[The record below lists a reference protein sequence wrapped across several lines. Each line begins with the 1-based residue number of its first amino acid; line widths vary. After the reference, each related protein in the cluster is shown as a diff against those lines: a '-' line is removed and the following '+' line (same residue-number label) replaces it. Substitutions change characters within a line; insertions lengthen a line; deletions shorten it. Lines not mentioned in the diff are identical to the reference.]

1 MKKSPKALPYLP
13 SDDVV
18 KMPLSM
24 LTVADSNVRNK
35 VEAKSLESLAQSLL
49 ENGQEQNMSVI
60 PPIQGESTLY
70 EVVAGKRRLLA
81 FSMLVEQGR
90 VSPDLLIDVKVKAR
104 ETATATSLTENFH
117 REQMHPV
124 DEFKAFK
131 KLKDE
136 GLSVLEI
143 SLKYGITET
152 QVRQRLA
159 LGSAAPEL
167 LDEVLNE
174 KMNLSQLMVLCQ
186 LDDHERQKEIWFNT
200 PDNWQRNPNNLRKL
214 ISNDAMTLENKLVK
228 FVGLEIYEQ
237 AGGTVARDLFST
249 SDSDSSI
256 TDGQLLKTL
265 ANQKLQAFE
274 KELLADGWKW
284 AHYSFDRDYNFD
296 DRMHNIRMQ
305 KREKTTEEAEQLSA
319 WESRA
324 EELEQLL
331 TDVDEDD
338 AEAEALQN
346 EYDELKGKIDALDDA
361 LKFWGEEKANAGVYF
376 AIGHGGKFDVVY
388 GLVKPEDYKK
398 AQAEKSQ
405 DSGSEASQADK
416 DEEMSSSLKETLAC
430 VRAGAMQAE
439 LMKQPRIAMVLLCH
453 TLAVKT
459 FFSQWSSEPFFDIA
473 LTSHTGDLHSKI
485 EGFAETV
492 SGKAIDAEHE
502 AWKCKLATSETEML
516 DALLAFS
523 DSEIQELI
531 AYCASRNLRV
541 HWPHKDATERYR
553 KHNGLLGADIKHHW
567 KPTASTFFN
576 RLKKPQIISALKQ
589 ANVSTD
595 SLNDGMKKGDMA
607 QKAEV
612 LIQEN
617 PDWLPDLLVA

>member
-1 MKKSPKALPYLP
+1 MKKLTKALPYLP
-13 SDDVV
+13 SDEVV

-24 LTVADSNVRNK
+24 LTVADSNVRN
-35 VEAKSLESLAQSLL
+35 VESKNLDSLAQSLL

-70 EVVAGKRRLLA
+70 EVVAGKRRYLA
-81 FSMLVEQGR
+81 FSLLVQQGR
-90 VSPDLLIDVKVKAR
+90 ISPDALIDVKIKTR
-104 ETATATSLTENFH
+104 ESATVTSLTENFH
-117 REQMHPV
+117 REPMHPV
-124 DEFKAFK
+124 DEFKAFQ

-143 SLKYGITET
+143 SLKFGVTEL

-174 KMNLSQLMVLCQ
+174 KMTLSQLMVLCQ

-214 ISNDAMTLENKLVK
+214 ISNDAITLDSKLVK
-228 FVGLEIYEQ
+228 FVGLDVYEQ

-249 SDSDSSI
+249 NDSDSTI
-256 TDGQLLKTL
+256 TDAQLLKTL
-265 ANQKLQAFE
+265 ANQKLQDFE

-284 AHYSFDRDYNFD
+284 AQYSFDRDYNFD
-296 DRMHNIRMQ
+296 DRMHNIYMQ
-305 KREKTTEEAEQLSA
+305 KREKTAEEAEQLSA
-319 WESRA
+319 WETRA

-331 TDVDEDD
+331 ADADEGDS
-338 AEAEALQN
+338 EAEALQS
-346 EYDELKGKIDALDDA
+346 EYDELQGKMDAFDDS
-361 LKFWGEEKANAGVYF
+361 LEFWGEDKAIAGVYF
-376 AIGHGGKFDVVY
+376 AIGSSGKLEVVY
-388 GLVKPEDYKK
+388 GLVKSEDYKK
-398 AQAEKSQ
+398 AQADKSQ
-405 DSGSEASQADK
+405 GADAETSQGGT
-416 DEEMSSSLKETLAC
+416 EEDMSASLKETLAC

-473 LTSHTGDLHSKI
+473 LTSHTGDLHAKI
-485 EGFAETV
+485 DAFSETL

-502 AWKCKLATSETEML
+502 AWANKLPTSETEML
-516 DALLAFS
+516 DALLGFS
-523 DSEIQELI
+523 DAEIQALM
-531 AYCASRNLRV
+531 AYCVSRNLRV
-541 HWPHKDATERYR
+541 HWPHSDATQRYR
-553 KHNGLLGADIKHHW
+553 KLNTLLGADIKNHW
-567 KPTASTFFN
+567 KPTADTLFN
-576 RLKKPQIISALKQ
+576 RLKKPQIMNALKQ

-595 SLNDGMKKGDMA
+595 GLTDGMKKGDMA